1 MTGVV
6 RRFISI
12 ELIALELKATASES
26 DERAAIGSRY
36 LRHTSKRDQAYNGRY
51 VRH

>member
-6 RRFISI
+6 RRFISF
-12 ELIALELKATASES
+12 ELIDFEPKATASGS
-26 DERAAIGSRY
+26 GERAAIGSRY

>member
-1 MTGVV
+1 MTGAV

-12 ELIALELKATASES
+12 ELIDFKPKATASES

-36 LRHTSKRDQAYNGRY
+36 LKHTSKRD
-51 VRH
+51 

>member
-12 ELIALELKATASES
+12 ELIDFEPKATAPES
-26 DERAAIGSRY
+26 DERLAIGSRY
-36 LRHTSKRDQAYNGRY
+36 LRHTSKRD
-51 VRH
+51 